1 MVFRTQCWVRSVS
14 SNRPSSRTTRP
25 RGALVGLFSSSSLGG
40 ALLGLIA
47 KSVVVVEKSLDD
59 DDDDDDDDDARFK
72 VSKMWLRKEAKFG
85 FQLLLLLLLLLL
97 LVSVSFLI
105 QVIYVQ
111 MPSHDRF
118 PQLIDK
124 HRQRLQDGPYE
135 HLRE

>member
-72 VSKMWLRKEAKFG
+72 VSKMCVKKG
-85 FQLLLLLLLLLL
+85 
-97 LVSVSFLI
+97 SKI
-105 QVIYVQ
+105 
-111 MPSHDRF
+111 RF
-118 PQLIDK
+118 PIVVVVVVVVV
-124 HRQRLQDGPYE
+124 GIGIVFNTSY
-135 HLRE
+135 LRTNALPRSVPTVD

>member
-59 DDDDDDDDDARFK
+59 DDDDDDARFK
-72 VSKMWLRKEAKFG
+72 VSKMCVKKG
-85 FQLLLLLLLLLL
+85 
-97 LVSVSFLI
+97 SKI
-105 QVIYVQ
+105 
-111 MPSHDRF
+111 RF
-118 PQLIDK
+118 PIVVVV
-124 HRQRLQDGPYE
+124 GIGIVFNTSY
-135 HLRE
+135 LRTNALPRSVPTVD

>member
-59 DDDDDDDDDARFK
+59 DDDDARFK
-72 VSKMWLRKEAKFG
+72 VSKMCVKKG
-85 FQLLLLLLLLLL
+85 
-97 LVSVSFLI
+97 SKI
-105 QVIYVQ
+105 
-111 MPSHDRF
+111 RF
-118 PQLIDK
+118 PIVVVVVVV
-124 HRQRLQDGPYE
+124 GIGIVFNTSY
-135 HLRE
+135 LRTNALPRSVPTVD

>member
-59 DDDDDDDDDARFK
+59 DDDDARFK
-72 VSKMWLRKEAKFG
+72 VSKMCVKKG
-85 FQLLLLLLLLLL
+85 
-97 LVSVSFLI
+97 SKI
-105 QVIYVQ
+105 
-111 MPSHDRF
+111 RF
-118 PQLIDK
+118 PIVVVVVVVV
-124 HRQRLQDGPYE
+124 GIGIVFNTSY
-135 HLRE
+135 LRTNALPRSVPTVD

>member
-59 DDDDDDDDDARFK
+59 DDDDDARFK
-72 VSKMWLRKEAKFG
+72 VSKMCVKKG
-85 FQLLLLLLLLLL
+85 
-97 LVSVSFLI
+97 SKI
-105 QVIYVQ
+105 
-111 MPSHDRF
+111 RF
-118 PQLIDK
+118 PIVVVVVV
-124 HRQRLQDGPYE
+124 GIGIVFNTSY
-135 HLRE
+135 LRTNALPRSVPTVD

>member
-59 DDDDDDDDDARFK
+59 DDDDDDARFK
-72 VSKMWLRKEAKFG
+72 VSKMCVKKG
-85 FQLLLLLLLLLL
+85 
-97 LVSVSFLI
+97 SKI
-105 QVIYVQ
+105 
-111 MPSHDRF
+111 RF
-118 PQLIDK
+118 PIVVVVV
-124 HRQRLQDGPYE
+124 GIGIVFNTSY
-135 HLRE
+135 LRTNALPRSVPTVD

>member
-59 DDDDDDDDDARFK
+59 DDDDDDDARFK
-72 VSKMWLRKEAKFG
+72 VSKMCVKKG
-85 FQLLLLLLLLLL
+85 
-97 LVSVSFLI
+97 SKI
-105 QVIYVQ
+105 
-111 MPSHDRF
+111 RF
-118 PQLIDK
+118 PIVVVVVVV
-124 HRQRLQDGPYE
+124 GIGIVFNTSY
-135 HLRE
+135 LRTNALPRSVPTVD